1 MATQEIS
8 SEKFQLLSATY
19 HSPTNEPFTHAQRL
33 PAPSSTKPTDRT
45 KYLSALRKATA
56 EMQEA
61 INRELTA
68 RMEEDNDKAGENG
81 AANEAK
87 SKGVDEAK
95 EEDNYGEEAVEDGD

>member
-1 MATQEIS
+1 
-8 SEKFQLLSATY
+8 
-19 HSPTNEPFTHAQRL
+19 
-33 PAPSSTKPTDRT
+33 
-45 KYLSALRKATA
+45 
-56 EMQEA
+56 MQEA